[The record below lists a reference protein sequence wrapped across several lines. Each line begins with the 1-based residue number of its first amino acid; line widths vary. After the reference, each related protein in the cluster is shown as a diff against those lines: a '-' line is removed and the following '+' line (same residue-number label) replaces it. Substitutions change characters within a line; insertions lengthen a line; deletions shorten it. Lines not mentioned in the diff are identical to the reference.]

1 MFNRISAC
9 GFDPERPIRAEI
21 SFFCGP
27 AVLWTEITILQPI
40 NLHPPPGLTR
50 YILLILAL
58 LGFVG
63 MPSAHPAGNHALQS
77 FALSYQPM
85 NFGRPARTVVT
96 VEDKETHDPLLGATV
111 SIVSRADTLR
121 GTTVKEDFYRIMA
134 VYRCDRI
141 FRDSVD
147 LEVTYVGYKPFK
159 KRYGNTGFRGRIEVK
174 MEVDEQSIAQ
184 VVVVGQQVAMVFR
197 GDTTVYNAGAFKT
210 MADDRFA
217 ELLKQLPGVEIKDN
231 KIYAEGQEVKRVL
244 IDGKN
249 LFGSKTSYALTDLE
263 ASDVRSV
270 RVYEDFSPEAKRLGD
285 NTAEKEKVMDVET
298 KSKRGYILG
307 GNLEG
312 TLGAS
317 LERDYSGRHEIR
329 HSEAGSFYRNTERGN
344 WRLEA
349 SNSKDN
355 IRQGEGVSFDSKTTP
370 TKQTDAQADYT
381 LRRGDSTNVSTAVR
395 FGRSRQSST
404 GSSQTEYFP
413 TEAYALRSEESRNES
428 LSKSLSAEISNYVN
442 IQRKKKVF
450 GAMTTFSIDDG
461 STLGHSRTQ
470 QRIDDEKTR
479 TNLNSNSDRR
489 NIRLNVSIFFHSK
502 ISERSTLSF
511 NVSGKYAPGDRDGW
525 RVDTTASTPGLQVKL
540 RNDGDSRNYSFGAN
554 LGYRYKLGKK
564 GSVNAS
570 YNFSRD
576 YARSKQLAVDFLS
589 DPQGVVDTV
598 NSYHYTTDTYTHS
611 LQTSLQ
617 YRSGDVWIMA
627 GLGGVLYDIARSERF
642 PKEERFPRLFFQL
655 NPTVYLSVGKSRKR
669 FSFNLA
675 SFPQMI
681 PLDALRSTLN
691 ATNPLSLQA
700 GNPGLKLQND
710 LSGSA
715 GFQFTDVKKALSFSV
730 RLNGSYTFN
739 YIAQRRTLFLEDTY
753 LPQYDYTARKGAQLT
768 TQANVGGNYN
778 LGGRVSYS
786 QQINPLRST
795 LNVSVNYGF
804 SQTPY
809 FTGEDLFHSVRH
821 SLGFGFGFDSGFS
834 SKVKLNIRSNTSMS
848 SYTTQKETAQEL
860 REQLTAR
867 VDLRFGKYFGS
878 VGTLYEFYCNSRSH
892 ALTRHNVILNASA
905 GRKFGKENRLGLSA
919 GVIDILNRPDY
930 TTTSFDT
937 DYIVTSS
944 TSYLGRYGYLRVAYT
959 F

>member
-1 MFNRISAC
+1 MKSAIPR
-9 GFDPERPIRAEI
+9 PEAFTATP
-21 SFFCGP
+21 
-27 AVLWTEITILQPI
+27 
-40 NLHPPPGLTR
+40 
-50 YILLILAL
+50 
-58 LGFVG
+58 
-63 MPSAHPAGNHALQS
+63 
-77 FALSYQPM
+77 
-85 NFGRPARTVVT
+85 
-96 VEDKETHDPLLGATV
+96 KGAT
-111 SIVSRADTLR
+111 
-121 GTTVKEDFYRIMA
+121 
-134 VYRCDRI
+134 
-141 FRDSVD
+141 
-147 LEVTYVGYKPFK
+147 
-159 KRYGNTGFRGRIEVK
+159 
-174 MEVDEQSIAQ
+174 
-184 VVVVGQQVAMVFR
+184 
-197 GDTTVYNAGAFKT
+197 
-210 MADDRFA
+210 
-217 ELLKQLPGVEIKDN
+217 
-231 KIYAEGQEVKRVL
+231 
-244 IDGKN
+244 
-249 LFGSKTSYALTDLE
+249 
-263 ASDVRSV
+263 
-270 RVYEDFSPEAKRLGD
+270 
-285 NTAEKEKVMDVET
+285 
-298 KSKRGYILG
+298 
-307 GNLEG
+307 
-312 TLGAS
+312 
-317 LERDYSGRHEIR
+317 
-329 HSEAGSFYRNTERGN
+329 
-344 WRLEA
+344 
-349 SNSKDN
+349 
-355 IRQGEGVSFDSKTTP
+355 GVSFDSKTTP

-489 NIRLNVSIFFHSK
+489 NIRLNVNIFFHSK

-511 NVSGKYAPGDRDGW
+511 NVSGKYAPGDRD
-525 RVDTTASTPGLQVKL
+525 
-540 RNDGDSRNYSFGAN
+540 DGDSHNYSFGAN

-930 TTTSFDT
+930 ATTSFDT

>member
-1 MFNRISAC
+1 
-9 GFDPERPIRAEI
+9 
-21 SFFCGP
+21 
-27 AVLWTEITILQPI
+27 
-40 NLHPPPGLTR
+40 
-50 YILLILAL
+50 
-58 LGFVG
+58 
-63 MPSAHPAGNHALQS
+63 
-77 FALSYQPM
+77 M

-681 PLDALRSTLN
+681 PLDALRSTL
-691 ATNPLSLQA
+691 
-700 GNPGLKLQND
+700 
-710 LSGSA
+710 
-715 GFQFTDVKKALSFSV
+715 
-730 RLNGSYTFN
+730 
-739 YIAQRRTLFLEDTY
+739 
-753 LPQYDYTARKGAQLT
+753 
-768 TQANVGGNYN
+768 
-778 LGGRVSYS
+778 
-786 QQINPLRST
+786 
-795 LNVSVNYGF
+795 
-804 SQTPY
+804 
-809 FTGEDLFHSVRH
+809 
-821 SLGFGFGFDSGFS
+821 
-834 SKVKLNIRSNTSMS
+834 
-848 SYTTQKETAQEL
+848 
-860 REQLTAR
+860 
-867 VDLRFGKYFGS
+867 
-878 VGTLYEFYCNSRSH
+878 
-892 ALTRHNVILNASA
+892 TRHNVILNASA

>member
-1 MFNRISAC
+1 MKSAIPR
-9 GFDPERPIRAEI
+9 PEAFTATP
-21 SFFCGP
+21 
-27 AVLWTEITILQPI
+27 
-40 NLHPPPGLTR
+40 
-50 YILLILAL
+50 
-58 LGFVG
+58 
-63 MPSAHPAGNHALQS
+63 
-77 FALSYQPM
+77 
-85 NFGRPARTVVT
+85 
-96 VEDKETHDPLLGATV
+96 KGAT
-111 SIVSRADTLR
+111 
-121 GTTVKEDFYRIMA
+121 
-134 VYRCDRI
+134 
-141 FRDSVD
+141 
-147 LEVTYVGYKPFK
+147 
-159 KRYGNTGFRGRIEVK
+159 
-174 MEVDEQSIAQ
+174 
-184 VVVVGQQVAMVFR
+184 
-197 GDTTVYNAGAFKT
+197 
-210 MADDRFA
+210 
-217 ELLKQLPGVEIKDN
+217 
-231 KIYAEGQEVKRVL
+231 
-244 IDGKN
+244 
-249 LFGSKTSYALTDLE
+249 
-263 ASDVRSV
+263 
-270 RVYEDFSPEAKRLGD
+270 
-285 NTAEKEKVMDVET
+285 
-298 KSKRGYILG
+298 
-307 GNLEG
+307 
-312 TLGAS
+312 
-317 LERDYSGRHEIR
+317 
-329 HSEAGSFYRNTERGN
+329 
-344 WRLEA
+344 
-349 SNSKDN
+349 
-355 IRQGEGVSFDSKTTP
+355 GVSFDSKTTP

-381 LRRGDSTNVSTAVR
+381 LRRGDSTNVSTTVR

-570 YNFSRD
+570 YSFSRD
-576 YARSKQLAVDFLS
+576 YARSKQQAVDFLS
-589 DPQGVVDTV
+589 DPQGVVDTI

-753 LPQYDYTARKGAQLT
+753 LPQYDYTARKSAQLT

-892 ALTRHNVILNASA
+892 TLTRHNVILNASA

-930 TTTSFDT
+930 ATTSFDT

>member
-1 MFNRISAC
+1 MKSAIPR
-9 GFDPERPIRAEI
+9 PEAFTATP
-21 SFFCGP
+21 
-27 AVLWTEITILQPI
+27 
-40 NLHPPPGLTR
+40 
-50 YILLILAL
+50 
-58 LGFVG
+58 
-63 MPSAHPAGNHALQS
+63 
-77 FALSYQPM
+77 
-85 NFGRPARTVVT
+85 
-96 VEDKETHDPLLGATV
+96 KGAT
-111 SIVSRADTLR
+111 
-121 GTTVKEDFYRIMA
+121 
-134 VYRCDRI
+134 
-141 FRDSVD
+141 
-147 LEVTYVGYKPFK
+147 
-159 KRYGNTGFRGRIEVK
+159 
-174 MEVDEQSIAQ
+174 
-184 VVVVGQQVAMVFR
+184 
-197 GDTTVYNAGAFKT
+197 
-210 MADDRFA
+210 
-217 ELLKQLPGVEIKDN
+217 
-231 KIYAEGQEVKRVL
+231 
-244 IDGKN
+244 
-249 LFGSKTSYALTDLE
+249 
-263 ASDVRSV
+263 
-270 RVYEDFSPEAKRLGD
+270 
-285 NTAEKEKVMDVET
+285 
-298 KSKRGYILG
+298 
-307 GNLEG
+307 
-312 TLGAS
+312 
-317 LERDYSGRHEIR
+317 
-329 HSEAGSFYRNTERGN
+329 
-344 WRLEA
+344 
-349 SNSKDN
+349 
-355 IRQGEGVSFDSKTTP
+355 GVSFDSKTTP

-502 ISERSTLSF
+502 ISDRSTLSF

-540 RNDGDSRNYSFGAN
+540 RNDGDSHNYSFGAN

-570 YNFSRD
+570 YSFSRD

-768 TQANVGGNYN
+768 TQTNVGGNYN

-795 LNVSVNYGF
+795 LNVSVNYDF

-905 GRKFGKENRLGLSA
+905 GRKFGKENRLGLSV

-930 TTTSFDT
+930 ATTSFDT

>member
-1 MFNRISAC
+1 MC
-9 GFDPERPIRAEI
+9 IR
-21 SFFCGP
+21 
-27 AVLWTEITILQPI
+27 
-40 NLHPPPGLTR
+40 
-50 YILLILAL
+50 
-58 LGFVG
+58 
-63 MPSAHPAGNHALQS
+63 
-77 FALSYQPM
+77 
-85 NFGRPARTVVT
+85 
-96 VEDKETHDPLLGATV
+96 
-111 SIVSRADTLR
+111 
-121 GTTVKEDFYRIMA
+121 
-134 VYRCDRI
+134 DR
-141 FRDSVD
+141 
-147 LEVTYVGYKPFK
+147 
-159 KRYGNTGFRGRIEVK
+159 
-174 MEVDEQSIAQ
+174 
-184 VVVVGQQVAMVFR
+184 
-197 GDTTVYNAGAFKT
+197 
-210 MADDRFA
+210 
-217 ELLKQLPGVEIKDN
+217 
-231 KIYAEGQEVKRVL
+231 
-244 IDGKN
+244 
-249 LFGSKTSYALTDLE
+249 
-263 ASDVRSV
+263 
-270 RVYEDFSPEAKRLGD
+270 
-285 NTAEKEKVMDVET
+285 
-298 KSKRGYILG
+298 
-307 GNLEG
+307 
-312 TLGAS
+312 
-317 LERDYSGRHEIR
+317 
-329 HSEAGSFYRNTERGN
+329 
-344 WRLEA
+344 
-349 SNSKDN
+349 
-355 IRQGEGVSFDSKTTP
+355 
-370 TKQTDAQADYT
+370 
-381 LRRGDSTNVSTAVR
+381 
-395 FGRSRQSST
+395 SST

-413 TEAYALRSEESRNES
+413 TEAYALRNEESRNES

-739 YIAQRRTLFLEDTY
+739 YITQRRTLFLEDTY

>member
-1 MFNRISAC
+1 M
-9 GFDPERPIRAEI
+9 
-21 SFFCGP
+21 
-27 AVLWTEITILQPI
+27 
-40 NLHPPPGLTR
+40 
-50 YILLILAL
+50 
-58 LGFVG
+58 
-63 MPSAHPAGNHALQS
+63 
-77 FALSYQPM
+77 
-85 NFGRPARTVVT
+85 
-96 VEDKETHDPLLGATV
+96 
-111 SIVSRADTLR
+111 
-121 GTTVKEDFYRIMA
+121 
-134 VYRCDRI
+134 
-141 FRDSVD
+141 
-147 LEVTYVGYKPFK
+147 
-159 KRYGNTGFRGRIEVK
+159 
-174 MEVDEQSIAQ
+174 
-184 VVVVGQQVAMVFR
+184 
-197 GDTTVYNAGAFKT
+197 
-210 MADDRFA
+210 
-217 ELLKQLPGVEIKDN
+217 
-231 KIYAEGQEVKRVL
+231 
-244 IDGKN
+244 
-249 LFGSKTSYALTDLE
+249 
-263 ASDVRSV
+263 

-298 KSKRGYILG
+298 KSKRGYIQG

-329 HSEAGSFYRNTERGN
+329 HSEAGSFYRNTEKGN
-344 WRLEA
+344 CRLEA

-355 IRQGEGVSFDSKTTP
+355 IQQGEGVSFNSKTTP
-370 TKQTDAQADYT
+370 SKQTDAQADYT
-381 LRRGDSTNVSTAVR
+381 LRRGDSTNVSTSVR

-404 GSSQTEYFP
+404 GFSQTEYFP
-413 TEAYALRSEESRNES
+413 TETYALRSEESRNES
-428 LSKSLSAEISNYVN
+428 LSKSLSAEISNYVS
-442 IQRKKKVF
+442 IQRKKNVF
-450 GAMTTFSIDDG
+450 GAMTSVSIDNG
-461 STLGHSRTQ
+461 SSFGHNRTQ

-479 TNLNSNSDRR
+479 TNLNSDSENR
-489 NIRLNVSIFFHSK
+489 NIRLNVNVYYQTR

-511 NVSGKYAPGDRDGW
+511 NVSGKYEPGNRDGW

-540 RNDGDSRNYSFGAN
+540 RNDGDSRSYSFGAN

-564 GSVNAS
+564 GSFNAS
-570 YNFSRD
+570 YGFNRD

-617 YRSGDVWIMA
+617 YRSGDVWMMA
-627 GLGGVLYDIARSERF
+627 GVGGVLYDIARSERF

-739 YIAQRRTLFLEDTY
+739 YITQRRTLFLEDTY

-892 ALTRHNVILNASA
+892 TLTRHNVILNASA
-905 GRKFGKENRLGLSA
+905 GRKFGKENRLGVSV

-930 TTTSFDT
+930 ATTSFDT
-937 DYIVTSS
+937 DYVVTST

>member
-1 MFNRISAC
+1 
-9 GFDPERPIRAEI
+9 
-21 SFFCGP
+21 
-27 AVLWTEITILQPI
+27 
-40 NLHPPPGLTR
+40 
-50 YILLILAL
+50 
-58 LGFVG
+58 
-63 MPSAHPAGNHALQS
+63 
-77 FALSYQPM
+77 
-85 NFGRPARTVVT
+85 
-96 VEDKETHDPLLGATV
+96 
-111 SIVSRADTLR
+111 
-121 GTTVKEDFYRIMA
+121 
-134 VYRCDRI
+134 
-141 FRDSVD
+141 
-147 LEVTYVGYKPFK
+147 
-159 KRYGNTGFRGRIEVK
+159 

-413 TEAYALRSEESRNES
+413 TEAYALRNEESRNES
-428 LSKSLSAEISNYVN
+428 LSKSLSAEIVELR
-442 IQRKKKVF
+442 QHPAEEEGFR
-450 GAMTTFSIDDG
+450 
-461 STLGHSRTQ
+461 GH
-470 QRIDDEKTR
+470 DH
-479 TNLNSNSDRR
+479 LFDRR
-489 NIRLNVSIFFHSK
+489 RLHTRAQPHAAANRRRKDPDEPQQQLRQTQHPIECQHFLPLENFRTVDPVVQRLGQIRTRRPGRLAGRHDGLDTRPAGQTAQRRRQPQLFV
-502 ISERSTLSF
+502 RRQ
-511 NVSGKYAPGDRDGW
+511 SGLP
-525 RVDTTASTPGLQVKL
+525 LQT
-540 RNDGDSRNYSFGAN
+540 
-554 LGYRYKLGKK
+554 GKK

-739 YIAQRRTLFLEDTY
+739 YITQRRTLFLEDTY

>member
-1 MFNRISAC
+1 MKSAIPR
-9 GFDPERPIRAEI
+9 PEAFTATP
-21 SFFCGP
+21 
-27 AVLWTEITILQPI
+27 
-40 NLHPPPGLTR
+40 
-50 YILLILAL
+50 
-58 LGFVG
+58 
-63 MPSAHPAGNHALQS
+63 
-77 FALSYQPM
+77 
-85 NFGRPARTVVT
+85 
-96 VEDKETHDPLLGATV
+96 KGAT
-111 SIVSRADTLR
+111 
-121 GTTVKEDFYRIMA
+121 
-134 VYRCDRI
+134 
-141 FRDSVD
+141 
-147 LEVTYVGYKPFK
+147 
-159 KRYGNTGFRGRIEVK
+159 
-174 MEVDEQSIAQ
+174 
-184 VVVVGQQVAMVFR
+184 
-197 GDTTVYNAGAFKT
+197 
-210 MADDRFA
+210 
-217 ELLKQLPGVEIKDN
+217 
-231 KIYAEGQEVKRVL
+231 
-244 IDGKN
+244 
-249 LFGSKTSYALTDLE
+249 
-263 ASDVRSV
+263 
-270 RVYEDFSPEAKRLGD
+270 
-285 NTAEKEKVMDVET
+285 
-298 KSKRGYILG
+298 
-307 GNLEG
+307 
-312 TLGAS
+312 
-317 LERDYSGRHEIR
+317 
-329 HSEAGSFYRNTERGN
+329 
-344 WRLEA
+344 
-349 SNSKDN
+349 
-355 IRQGEGVSFDSKTTP
+355 GVSFDSKTTP

-450 GAMTTFSIDDG
+450 GAMTTFS
-461 STLGHSRTQ
+461 
-470 QRIDDEKTR
+470 IDDEKTR

>member
-1 MFNRISAC
+1 MKSAIPR
-9 GFDPERPIRAEI
+9 PEAFTATP
-21 SFFCGP
+21 
-27 AVLWTEITILQPI
+27 
-40 NLHPPPGLTR
+40 
-50 YILLILAL
+50 
-58 LGFVG
+58 
-63 MPSAHPAGNHALQS
+63 
-77 FALSYQPM
+77 
-85 NFGRPARTVVT
+85 
-96 VEDKETHDPLLGATV
+96 KGAT
-111 SIVSRADTLR
+111 
-121 GTTVKEDFYRIMA
+121 
-134 VYRCDRI
+134 
-141 FRDSVD
+141 
-147 LEVTYVGYKPFK
+147 
-159 KRYGNTGFRGRIEVK
+159 
-174 MEVDEQSIAQ
+174 
-184 VVVVGQQVAMVFR
+184 
-197 GDTTVYNAGAFKT
+197 
-210 MADDRFA
+210 
-217 ELLKQLPGVEIKDN
+217 
-231 KIYAEGQEVKRVL
+231 
-244 IDGKN
+244 
-249 LFGSKTSYALTDLE
+249 
-263 ASDVRSV
+263 
-270 RVYEDFSPEAKRLGD
+270 
-285 NTAEKEKVMDVET
+285 
-298 KSKRGYILG
+298 
-307 GNLEG
+307 
-312 TLGAS
+312 
-317 LERDYSGRHEIR
+317 
-329 HSEAGSFYRNTERGN
+329 
-344 WRLEA
+344 
-349 SNSKDN
+349 
-355 IRQGEGVSFDSKTTP
+355 GVSFDSKTTP

-381 LRRGDSTNVSTAVR
+381 LRRGDSTNVSTTVR

-413 TEAYALRSEESRNES
+413 TEAYALRNEESRNES

-570 YNFSRD
+570 YSFSRD
-576 YARSKQLAVDFLS
+576 YARSKQQAVDFLS

-739 YIAQRRTLFLEDTY
+739 YITQRRTLFLEDTY

-930 TTTSFDT
+930 ATTSFDT

>member
-1 MFNRISAC
+1 MKSAIPR
-9 GFDPERPIRAEI
+9 PEAFTATP
-21 SFFCGP
+21 
-27 AVLWTEITILQPI
+27 
-40 NLHPPPGLTR
+40 
-50 YILLILAL
+50 
-58 LGFVG
+58 
-63 MPSAHPAGNHALQS
+63 
-77 FALSYQPM
+77 
-85 NFGRPARTVVT
+85 
-96 VEDKETHDPLLGATV
+96 KGAT
-111 SIVSRADTLR
+111 
-121 GTTVKEDFYRIMA
+121 
-134 VYRCDRI
+134 
-141 FRDSVD
+141 
-147 LEVTYVGYKPFK
+147 
-159 KRYGNTGFRGRIEVK
+159 
-174 MEVDEQSIAQ
+174 
-184 VVVVGQQVAMVFR
+184 
-197 GDTTVYNAGAFKT
+197 
-210 MADDRFA
+210 
-217 ELLKQLPGVEIKDN
+217 
-231 KIYAEGQEVKRVL
+231 
-244 IDGKN
+244 
-249 LFGSKTSYALTDLE
+249 
-263 ASDVRSV
+263 
-270 RVYEDFSPEAKRLGD
+270 
-285 NTAEKEKVMDVET
+285 
-298 KSKRGYILG
+298 
-307 GNLEG
+307 
-312 TLGAS
+312 
-317 LERDYSGRHEIR
+317 
-329 HSEAGSFYRNTERGN
+329 
-344 WRLEA
+344 
-349 SNSKDN
+349 
-355 IRQGEGVSFDSKTTP
+355 GVSFDSKTTP

-489 NIRLNVSIFFHSK
+489 NIRLNVNIFFHSK

-570 YNFSRD
+570 YSFSRD
-576 YARSKQLAVDFLS
+576 YARSKQQAVDFLS
-589 DPQGVVDTV
+589 DPQGVVDTI

-768 TQANVGGNYN
+768 TQTNVGGNYN

-795 LNVSVNYGF
+795 LNVSVNYDF

-905 GRKFGKENRLGLSA
+905 GRKFGKENRLGLSV

-930 TTTSFDT
+930 ATTSFDT

>member
-1 MFNRISAC
+1 MDGNYYLAANKPS
-9 GFDPERPIRAEI
+9 
-21 SFFCGP
+21 
-27 AVLWTEITILQPI
+27 
-40 NLHPPPGLTR
+40 PPGLTR

-111 SIVSRADTLR
+111 SLVSRADTLR

-159 KRYGNTGFRGRIEVK
+159 KRYGNTEFRGRIEVK

-413 TEAYALRSEESRNES
+413 TESYALRSEESRNES

-511 NVSGKYAPGDRDGW
+511 NVSGKYAPGDRDDW
-525 RVDTTASTPGLQVKL
+525 RIDTTASTPGLQVKL

-930 TTTSFDT
+930 ATTSFDT

>member
-1 MFNRISAC
+1 MKSAIPR
-9 GFDPERPIRAEI
+9 PEAFTATP
-21 SFFCGP
+21 
-27 AVLWTEITILQPI
+27 
-40 NLHPPPGLTR
+40 
-50 YILLILAL
+50 
-58 LGFVG
+58 
-63 MPSAHPAGNHALQS
+63 
-77 FALSYQPM
+77 
-85 NFGRPARTVVT
+85 
-96 VEDKETHDPLLGATV
+96 KGAT
-111 SIVSRADTLR
+111 
-121 GTTVKEDFYRIMA
+121 
-134 VYRCDRI
+134 
-141 FRDSVD
+141 
-147 LEVTYVGYKPFK
+147 
-159 KRYGNTGFRGRIEVK
+159 
-174 MEVDEQSIAQ
+174 
-184 VVVVGQQVAMVFR
+184 
-197 GDTTVYNAGAFKT
+197 
-210 MADDRFA
+210 
-217 ELLKQLPGVEIKDN
+217 
-231 KIYAEGQEVKRVL
+231 
-244 IDGKN
+244 
-249 LFGSKTSYALTDLE
+249 
-263 ASDVRSV
+263 
-270 RVYEDFSPEAKRLGD
+270 
-285 NTAEKEKVMDVET
+285 
-298 KSKRGYILG
+298 
-307 GNLEG
+307 
-312 TLGAS
+312 
-317 LERDYSGRHEIR
+317 
-329 HSEAGSFYRNTERGN
+329 
-344 WRLEA
+344 
-349 SNSKDN
+349 
-355 IRQGEGVSFDSKTTP
+355 GVSFDSKTTP

-489 NIRLNVSIFFHSK
+489 NIRLNVNIFFHSK

-540 RNDGDSRNYSFGAN
+540 RNDGDSHNYSFGAN
-554 LGYRYKLGKK
+554 LGYRYKLRKK

-930 TTTSFDT
+930 ATTSFDT

>member
-1 MFNRISAC
+1 MSNTYSISVETGGYRQLDLFAERC
-9 GFDPERPIRAEI
+9 GE
-21 SFFCGP
+21 
-27 AVLWTEITILQPI
+27 
-40 NLHPPPGLTR
+40 
-50 YILLILAL
+50 
-58 LGFVG
+58 
-63 MPSAHPAGNHALQS
+63 GNA
-77 FALSYQPM
+77 
-85 NFGRPARTVVT
+85 VVT
-96 VEDKETHDPLLGATV
+96 V
-111 SIVSRADTLR
+111 AD
-121 GTTVKEDFYRIMA
+121 
-134 VYRCDRI
+134 
-141 FRDSVD
+141 
-147 LEVTYVGYKPFK
+147 
-159 KRYGNTGFRGRIEVK
+159 GNGVAIAAHTMPIAERRHHF
-174 MEVDEQSIAQ
+174 SIAVPQ
-184 VVVVGQQVAMVFR
+184 KSTVTVAASGLVVRFGYLSECDDLLDNGVRYVNMNPS
-197 GDTTVYNAGAFKT
+197 DTDWPAQPTLEQIYN
-210 MADDRFA
+210 
-217 ELLKQLPGVEIKDN
+217 
-231 KIYAEGQEVKRVL
+231 
-244 IDGKN
+244 
-249 LFGSKTSYALTDLE
+249 
-263 ASDVRSV
+263 
-270 RVYEDFSPEAKRLGD
+270 
-285 NTAEKEKVMDVET
+285 
-298 KSKRGYILG
+298 
-307 GNLEG
+307 
-312 TLGAS
+312 
-317 LERDYSGRHEIR
+317 
-329 HSEAGSFYRNTERGN
+329 
-344 WRLEA
+344 
-349 SNSKDN
+349 
-355 IRQGEGVSFDSKTTP
+355 
-370 TKQTDAQADYT
+370 
-381 LRRGDSTNVSTAVR
+381 R
-395 FGRSRQSST
+395 FGRS
-404 GSSQTEYFP
+404 
-413 TEAYALRSEESRNES
+413 
-428 LSKSLSAEISNYVN
+428 
-442 IQRKKKVF
+442 
-450 GAMTTFSIDDG
+450 GAHFEPFARWMNDP
-461 STLGHSRTQ
+461 
-470 QRIDDEKTR
+470 
-479 TNLNSNSDRR
+479 N
-489 NIRLNVSIFFHSK
+489 
-502 ISERSTLSF
+502 
-511 NVSGKYAPGDRDGW
+511 
-525 RVDTTASTPGLQVKL
+525 GLCQFQ
-540 RNDGDSRNYSFGAN
+540 G
-554 LGYRYKLGKK
+554 RY
-564 GSVNAS
+564 
-570 YNFSRD
+570 
-576 YARSKQLAVDFLS
+576 
-589 DPQGVVDTV
+589 
-598 NSYHYTTDTYTHS
+598 H
-611 LQTSLQ
+611 
-617 YRSGDVWIMA
+617 
-627 GLGGVLYDIARSERF
+627 
-642 PKEERFPRLFFQL
+642 LFFQL

-930 TTTSFDT
+930 ATTSFDT

>member
-1 MFNRISAC
+1 MDGNYYLAANKPS
-9 GFDPERPIRAEI
+9 
-21 SFFCGP
+21 
-27 AVLWTEITILQPI
+27 
-40 NLHPPPGLTR
+40 PPGLTR

-121 GTTVKEDFYRIMA
+121 DTTVKEDFYRIMA

-413 TEAYALRSEESRNES
+413 TEAYALRNEESRNES

-442 IQRKKKVF
+442 IQQKKKVF

-461 STLGHSRTQ
+461 ST
-470 QRIDDEKTR
+470 
-479 TNLNSNSDRR
+479 
-489 NIRLNVSIFFHSK
+489 
-502 ISERSTLSF
+502 
-511 NVSGKYAPGDRDGW
+511 SG
-525 RVDTTASTPGLQVKL
+525 TA
-540 RNDGDSRNYSFGAN
+540 
-554 LGYRYKLGKK
+554 
-564 GSVNAS
+564 
-570 YNFSRD
+570 
-576 YARSKQLAVDFLS
+576 ARS
-589 DPQGVVDTV
+589 
-598 NSYHYTTDTYTHS
+598 
-611 LQTSLQ
+611 
-617 YRSGDVWIMA
+617 
-627 GLGGVLYDIARSERF
+627 
-642 PKEERFPRLFFQL
+642 
-655 NPTVYLSVGKSRKR
+655 
-669 FSFNLA
+669 
-675 SFPQMI
+675 
-681 PLDALRSTLN
+681 
-691 ATNPLSLQA
+691 
-700 GNPGLKLQND
+700 
-710 LSGSA
+710 SGSTTKRPGRTSTA
-715 GFQFTDVKKALSFSV
+715 TPTDA
-730 RLNGSYTFN
+730 
-739 YIAQRRTLFLEDTY
+739 
-753 LPQYDYTARKGAQLT
+753 
-768 TQANVGGNYN
+768 
-778 LGGRVSYS
+778 
-786 QQINPLRST
+786 
-795 LNVSVNYGF
+795 
-804 SQTPY
+804 
-809 FTGEDLFHSVRH
+809 
-821 SLGFGFGFDSGFS
+821 
-834 SKVKLNIRSNTSMS
+834 TS
-848 SYTTQKETAQEL
+848 
-860 REQLTAR
+860 
-867 VDLRFGKYFGS
+867 D
-878 VGTLYEFYCNSRSH
+878 
-892 ALTRHNVILNASA
+892 
-905 GRKFGKENRLGLSA
+905 
-919 GVIDILNRPDY
+919 
-930 TTTSFDT
+930 
-937 DYIVTSS
+937 
-944 TSYLGRYGYLRVAYT
+944 
-959 F
+959 

>member
-1 MFNRISAC
+1 MDGNYYLAANKPS
-9 GFDPERPIRAEI
+9 
-21 SFFCGP
+21 
-27 AVLWTEITILQPI
+27 
-40 NLHPPPGLTR
+40 PPPGLTR

-121 GTTVKEDFYRIMA
+121 DTTVKEDFYRIMA
-134 VYRCDRI
+134 AYRCDRI

-159 KRYGNTGFRGRIEVK
+159 KRYGNTEFRGRIEVK

-413 TEAYALRSEESRNES
+413 TEAYALRNEESRNES

-489 NIRLNVSIFFHSK
+489 NIRLNVNIFFHSK

-739 YIAQRRTLFLEDTY
+739 YITQRRTLFLEDTY

>member
-1 MFNRISAC
+1 MKSAIPR
-9 GFDPERPIRAEI
+9 PEAFTATP
-21 SFFCGP
+21 
-27 AVLWTEITILQPI
+27 
-40 NLHPPPGLTR
+40 
-50 YILLILAL
+50 
-58 LGFVG
+58 
-63 MPSAHPAGNHALQS
+63 
-77 FALSYQPM
+77 
-85 NFGRPARTVVT
+85 
-96 VEDKETHDPLLGATV
+96 KGATGV
-111 SIVSRADTLR
+111 SKPPTRR
-121 GTTVKEDFYRIMA
+121 TT
-134 VYRCDRI
+134 
-141 FRDSVD
+141 
-147 LEVTYVGYKPFK
+147 
-159 KRYGNTGFRGRIEVK
+159 
-174 MEVDEQSIAQ
+174 
-184 VVVVGQQVAMVFR
+184 
-197 GDTTVYNAGAFKT
+197 
-210 MADDRFA
+210 
-217 ELLKQLPGVEIKDN
+217 
-231 KIYAEGQEVKRVL
+231 
-244 IDGKN
+244 
-249 LFGSKTSYALTDLE
+249 
-263 ASDVRSV
+263 
-270 RVYEDFSPEAKRLGD
+270 
-285 NTAEKEKVMDVET
+285 
-298 KSKRGYILG
+298 
-307 GNLEG
+307 
-312 TLGAS
+312 
-317 LERDYSGRHEIR
+317 SGREKASR
-329 HSEAGSFYRNTERGN
+329 STRRRPPRNRP
-344 WRLEA
+344 
-349 SNSKDN
+349 
-355 IRQGEGVSFDSKTTP
+355 TP
-370 TKQTDAQADYT
+370 RRTIT
-381 LRRGDSTNVSTAVR
+381 LRRGDSTNVSTTVR

-413 TEAYALRSEESRNES
+413 TEAYALRNEESRNES

-570 YNFSRD
+570 YSFSRD
-576 YARSKQLAVDFLS
+576 YARSKQQAVDFLS
-589 DPQGVVDTV
+589 DPQGVVDTI

-768 TQANVGGNYN
+768 TQTNVGGNYN

-905 GRKFGKENRLGLSA
+905 GRKFGKENRLGLSV

-930 TTTSFDT
+930 ATTSFDT

>member
-1 MFNRISAC
+1 MKSAIPR
-9 GFDPERPIRAEI
+9 PEAFTATP
-21 SFFCGP
+21 
-27 AVLWTEITILQPI
+27 
-40 NLHPPPGLTR
+40 
-50 YILLILAL
+50 
-58 LGFVG
+58 
-63 MPSAHPAGNHALQS
+63 
-77 FALSYQPM
+77 
-85 NFGRPARTVVT
+85 
-96 VEDKETHDPLLGATV
+96 KGAT
-111 SIVSRADTLR
+111 
-121 GTTVKEDFYRIMA
+121 
-134 VYRCDRI
+134 
-141 FRDSVD
+141 
-147 LEVTYVGYKPFK
+147 
-159 KRYGNTGFRGRIEVK
+159 
-174 MEVDEQSIAQ
+174 
-184 VVVVGQQVAMVFR
+184 
-197 GDTTVYNAGAFKT
+197 
-210 MADDRFA
+210 
-217 ELLKQLPGVEIKDN
+217 
-231 KIYAEGQEVKRVL
+231 
-244 IDGKN
+244 
-249 LFGSKTSYALTDLE
+249 
-263 ASDVRSV
+263 
-270 RVYEDFSPEAKRLGD
+270 
-285 NTAEKEKVMDVET
+285 
-298 KSKRGYILG
+298 
-307 GNLEG
+307 
-312 TLGAS
+312 
-317 LERDYSGRHEIR
+317 
-329 HSEAGSFYRNTERGN
+329 
-344 WRLEA
+344 
-349 SNSKDN
+349 
-355 IRQGEGVSFDSKTTP
+355 GVSFDSKTTP

-489 NIRLNVSIFFHSK
+489 NIRLNVNIFFHSK

-554 LGYRYKLGKK
+554 PGYRYKLGKK

-768 TQANVGGNYN
+768 TQTNVGGNYN

-930 TTTSFDT
+930 ATTSFDT

-944 TSYLGRYGYLRVAYT
+944 TSYLGRYGYQRVADT

>member
-1 MFNRISAC
+1 
-9 GFDPERPIRAEI
+9 
-21 SFFCGP
+21 
-27 AVLWTEITILQPI
+27 
-40 NLHPPPGLTR
+40 
-50 YILLILAL
+50 
-58 LGFVG
+58 
-63 MPSAHPAGNHALQS
+63 
-77 FALSYQPM
+77 M

-370 TKQTDAQADYT
+370 TKQT
-381 LRRGDSTNVSTAVR
+381 VR
-395 FGRSRQSST
+395 FGLSRQSST

-413 TEAYALRSEESRNES
+413 TEAYALRNEESRNES

-739 YIAQRRTLFLEDTY
+739 YITQRRTLFLEDTY

-809 FTGEDLFHSVRH
+809 FTVEDLFHSVRH

-905 GRKFGKENRLGLSA
+905 GRKFGKENRLGLSV

>member
-1 MFNRISAC
+1 
-9 GFDPERPIRAEI
+9 
-21 SFFCGP
+21 
-27 AVLWTEITILQPI
+27 
-40 NLHPPPGLTR
+40 
-50 YILLILAL
+50 
-58 LGFVG
+58 
-63 MPSAHPAGNHALQS
+63 
-77 FALSYQPM
+77 
-85 NFGRPARTVVT
+85 
-96 VEDKETHDPLLGATV
+96 
-111 SIVSRADTLR
+111 
-121 GTTVKEDFYRIMA
+121 
-134 VYRCDRI
+134 
-141 FRDSVD
+141 
-147 LEVTYVGYKPFK
+147 
-159 KRYGNTGFRGRIEVK
+159 
-174 MEVDEQSIAQ
+174 
-184 VVVVGQQVAMVFR
+184 
-197 GDTTVYNAGAFKT
+197 

-413 TEAYALRSEESRNES
+413 TEAYALRNEESRNES

-525 RVDTTASTPGLQVKL
+525 RIDTTASTPGLQVKL

-576 YARSKQLAVDFLS
+576 YTRSKQLAVDFLS

-715 GFQFTDVKKALSFSV
+715 GFQFTDVKKALSYSL
-730 RLNGSYTFN
+730 RLNGS
-739 YIAQRRTLFLEDTY
+739 
-753 LPQYDYTARKGAQLT
+753 
-768 TQANVGGNYN
+768 
-778 LGGRVSYS
+778 
-786 QQINPLRST
+786 
-795 LNVSVNYGF
+795 
-804 SQTPY
+804 
-809 FTGEDLFHSVRH
+809 
-821 SLGFGFGFDSGFS
+821 
-834 SKVKLNIRSNTSMS
+834 
-848 SYTTQKETAQEL
+848 
-860 REQLTAR
+860 
-867 VDLRFGKYFGS
+867 
-878 VGTLYEFYCNSRSH
+878 
-892 ALTRHNVILNASA
+892 
-905 GRKFGKENRLGLSA
+905 
-919 GVIDILNRPDY
+919 
-930 TTTSFDT
+930 
-937 DYIVTSS
+937 
-944 TSYLGRYGYLRVAYT
+944 
-959 F
+959 

>member
-1 MFNRISAC
+1 MKSAIPR
-9 GFDPERPIRAEI
+9 PEAFTATP
-21 SFFCGP
+21 
-27 AVLWTEITILQPI
+27 
-40 NLHPPPGLTR
+40 
-50 YILLILAL
+50 
-58 LGFVG
+58 
-63 MPSAHPAGNHALQS
+63 
-77 FALSYQPM
+77 
-85 NFGRPARTVVT
+85 
-96 VEDKETHDPLLGATV
+96 KGAT
-111 SIVSRADTLR
+111 
-121 GTTVKEDFYRIMA
+121 
-134 VYRCDRI
+134 
-141 FRDSVD
+141 
-147 LEVTYVGYKPFK
+147 
-159 KRYGNTGFRGRIEVK
+159 
-174 MEVDEQSIAQ
+174 
-184 VVVVGQQVAMVFR
+184 
-197 GDTTVYNAGAFKT
+197 
-210 MADDRFA
+210 
-217 ELLKQLPGVEIKDN
+217 
-231 KIYAEGQEVKRVL
+231 
-244 IDGKN
+244 
-249 LFGSKTSYALTDLE
+249 
-263 ASDVRSV
+263 
-270 RVYEDFSPEAKRLGD
+270 
-285 NTAEKEKVMDVET
+285 
-298 KSKRGYILG
+298 
-307 GNLEG
+307 
-312 TLGAS
+312 
-317 LERDYSGRHEIR
+317 
-329 HSEAGSFYRNTERGN
+329 
-344 WRLEA
+344 
-349 SNSKDN
+349 
-355 IRQGEGVSFDSKTTP
+355 GVSFDSKTTP

-381 LRRGDSTNVSTAVR
+381 LRRGDSTNVSTTVR

-413 TEAYALRSEESRNES
+413 TEAYALRNEESRNES

-570 YNFSRD
+570 YSFSRD
-576 YARSKQLAVDFLS
+576 YARSKQQAVDFLS

-753 LPQYDYTARKGAQLT
+753 LPQYDYTARKSAQLT

-930 TTTSFDT
+930 ATTSFDT

>member
-1 MFNRISAC
+1 MKSAIPR
-9 GFDPERPIRAEI
+9 PEAFTATP
-21 SFFCGP
+21 
-27 AVLWTEITILQPI
+27 
-40 NLHPPPGLTR
+40 
-50 YILLILAL
+50 
-58 LGFVG
+58 
-63 MPSAHPAGNHALQS
+63 
-77 FALSYQPM
+77 
-85 NFGRPARTVVT
+85 
-96 VEDKETHDPLLGATV
+96 KGAT
-111 SIVSRADTLR
+111 
-121 GTTVKEDFYRIMA
+121 
-134 VYRCDRI
+134 
-141 FRDSVD
+141 
-147 LEVTYVGYKPFK
+147 
-159 KRYGNTGFRGRIEVK
+159 
-174 MEVDEQSIAQ
+174 
-184 VVVVGQQVAMVFR
+184 
-197 GDTTVYNAGAFKT
+197 
-210 MADDRFA
+210 
-217 ELLKQLPGVEIKDN
+217 
-231 KIYAEGQEVKRVL
+231 
-244 IDGKN
+244 
-249 LFGSKTSYALTDLE
+249 
-263 ASDVRSV
+263 
-270 RVYEDFSPEAKRLGD
+270 
-285 NTAEKEKVMDVET
+285 
-298 KSKRGYILG
+298 
-307 GNLEG
+307 
-312 TLGAS
+312 
-317 LERDYSGRHEIR
+317 
-329 HSEAGSFYRNTERGN
+329 
-344 WRLEA
+344 
-349 SNSKDN
+349 
-355 IRQGEGVSFDSKTTP
+355 GVSFDSKTTP

-413 TEAYALRSEESRNES
+413 TEAYALRNEESRNES

-489 NIRLNVSIFFHSK
+489 NSRLNVSIYFHSK

-739 YIAQRRTLFLEDTY
+739 YITQRRTLFLEDTY

-930 TTTSFDT
+930 ATTSFDT

>member
-1 MFNRISAC
+1 MPLKADPVSVVKYGLPVPPEIIAIS
-9 GFDPERPIRAEI
+9 
-21 SFFCGP
+21 
-27 AVLWTEITILQPI
+27 
-40 NLHPPPGLTR
+40 
-50 YILLILAL
+50 
-58 LGFVG
+58 
-63 MPSAHPAGNHALQS
+63 
-77 FALSYQPM
+77 
-85 NFGRPARTVVT
+85 
-96 VEDKETHDPLLGATV
+96 
-111 SIVSRADTLR
+111 
-121 GTTVKEDFYRIMA
+121 
-134 VYRCDRI
+134 
-141 FRDSVD
+141 
-147 LEVTYVGYKPFK
+147 
-159 KRYGNTGFRGRIEVK
+159 
-174 MEVDEQSIAQ
+174 
-184 VVVVGQQVAMVFR
+184 
-197 GDTTVYNAGAFKT
+197 
-210 MADDRFA
+210 
-217 ELLKQLPGVEIKDN
+217 
-231 KIYAEGQEVKRVL
+231 
-244 IDGKN
+244 
-249 LFGSKTSYALTDLE
+249 
-263 ASDVRSV
+263 
-270 RVYEDFSPEAKRLGD
+270 
-285 NTAEKEKVMDVET
+285 
-298 KSKRGYILG
+298 
-307 GNLEG
+307 
-312 TLGAS
+312 
-317 LERDYSGRHEIR
+317 
-329 HSEAGSFYRNTERGN
+329 
-344 WRLEA
+344 
-349 SNSKDN
+349 
-355 IRQGEGVSFDSKTTP
+355 
-370 TKQTDAQADYT
+370 
-381 LRRGDSTNVSTAVR
+381 
-395 FGRSRQSST
+395 
-404 GSSQTEYFP
+404 
-413 TEAYALRSEESRNES
+413 LRSEESRNES

-570 YNFSRD
+570 YSFSRD

-809 FTGEDLFHSVRH
+809 FTGDDLFHSVRH

-905 GRKFGKENRLGLSA
+905 GRKFGKENRLGISV

-930 TTTSFDT
+930 ATTSFDT

>member
-1 MFNRISAC
+1 
-9 GFDPERPIRAEI
+9 
-21 SFFCGP
+21 
-27 AVLWTEITILQPI
+27 
-40 NLHPPPGLTR
+40 
-50 YILLILAL
+50 
-58 LGFVG
+58 
-63 MPSAHPAGNHALQS
+63 
-77 FALSYQPM
+77 M
-85 NFGRPARTVVT
+85 NFGRPARTVVM

-121 GTTVKEDFYRIMA
+121 DTTVKEDFYRIMA

-413 TEAYALRSEESRNES
+413 TEAYALRNEESRNES

-700 GNPGLKLQND
+700 GNPGLKLPND
-710 LSGSA
+710 MALLARISFNNA
-715 GFQFTDVKKALSFSV
+715 PKARTFSIG
-730 RLNGSYTFN
+730 LNGGYTFN
-739 YIAQRRTLFLEDTY
+739 YIASQRILFLEETY

>member
-1 MFNRISAC
+1 
-9 GFDPERPIRAEI
+9 
-21 SFFCGP
+21 
-27 AVLWTEITILQPI
+27 
-40 NLHPPPGLTR
+40 
-50 YILLILAL
+50 
-58 LGFVG
+58 
-63 MPSAHPAGNHALQS
+63 
-77 FALSYQPM
+77 M

-285 NTAEKEKVMDVET
+285 NTAEKEKVMNVET

-404 GSSQTEYFP
+404 GSSQTEYFL

-681 PLDALRSTLN
+681 PLDA
-691 ATNPLSLQA
+691 
-700 GNPGLKLQND
+700 
-710 LSGSA
+710 
-715 GFQFTDVKKALSFSV
+715 
-730 RLNGSYTFN
+730 
-739 YIAQRRTLFLEDTY
+739 QRHQPPF
-753 LPQYDYTARKGAQLT
+753 
-768 TQANVGGNYN
+768 V
-778 LGGRVSYS
+778 
-786 QQINPLRST
+786 
-795 LNVSVNYGF
+795 
-804 SQTPY
+804 
-809 FTGEDLFHSVRH
+809 
-821 SLGFGFGFDSGFS
+821 
-834 SKVKLNIRSNTSMS
+834 
-848 SYTTQKETAQEL
+848 
-860 REQLTAR
+860 
-867 VDLRFGKYFGS
+867 
-878 VGTLYEFYCNSRSH
+878 
-892 ALTRHNVILNASA
+892 A
-905 GRKFGKENRLGLSA
+905 GRKPRSQVAERPLGIGGIPVHRRQKGPLLQRAAQRQLHLQLHRPATHALPRRHLPAPVRLHGTEGCAAHHAGQRRGQLQPRGQGLLLTADQPAALDPERLGELRLQPDALFHRRRPLPLGPPFARLRLRLRLGLFEQGQAQHPLQHLDEFLHHAERDRAGAARTTHGARRPALRQVFRVGRHALRILLQQPLARAHAPQRDPQRLGGAQVRQGEPAGGFGGRHRHPQPPRLRHHKFRHGLHRHLLNLLPGPLRLPARRLYVLIGSRRNY
-919 GVIDILNRPDY
+919 GVISVY
-930 TTTSFDT
+930 F
-937 DYIVTSS
+937 V
-944 TSYLGRYGYLRVAYT
+944 
-959 F
+959 